1 MQSKSNKAKIEALR
15 VNIWKLGDKIEKL
28 FKECELMKYELDT
41 LESIE
46 NKNSNNGVE
55 AVIDPQRI
63 LTRRGSKAK
72 KLALAQAINGK

>member
-1 MQSKSNKAKIEALR
+1 MDALKKIETLR
-15 VNIWKLGDKIEKL
+15 VNIWRICKKIDDLKNQV
-28 FKECELMKYELDT
+28 ELIERQIIE

-46 NKNSNNGVE
+46 SKNSNNGVE

-72 KLALAQAINGK
+72 TLALAKVIERK

>member
-1 MQSKSNKAKIEALR
+1 MEAAKKIKTLR
-15 VNIWKLGDKIEKL
+15 VNIWKLGEKIEEIKNQI
-28 FKECELMKYELDT
+28 ELMKYQIIE

-72 KLALAQAINGK
+72 TLALAQAINRK

>member
-1 MQSKSNKAKIEALR
+1 MEAAKKIETLR
-15 VNIWKLGDKIEKL
+15 VNIWKLGEKIDEIKSQI
-28 FKECELMKYELDT
+28 ELMKYQIIE

-72 KLALAQAINGK
+72 TLALAQAINRK